1 MTESLVENKHSIVNQ
16 LYFNKIKK
24 GQRPPPNFNY
34 LPNIQN
40 TDRAGSKKYNDGK
53 TGYFI

>member
-1 MTESLVENKHSIVNQ
+1 MTESLVETKHSTVNQ

-24 GQRPPPNFNY
+24 GQPPNINY

-40 TDRAGSKKYNDGK
+40 TDRAYPKKHNDDK